1 MLSLQSLSKC
11 SYRTKLHSVLFLL
24 VLVFVRGFEHFDN
37 LSIFKNAVACLLS
50 KQVLSAR
57 AGIRTRVGGMKTHY
71 DGPGY
76 TTRATAVPPTTP

>member
-1 MLSLQSLSKC
+1 MQKRS
-11 SYRTKLHSVLFLL
+11 RF
-24 VLVFVRGFEHFDN
+24 FEHSKGN
-37 LSIFKNAVACLLS
+37 TACYLSID
-50 KQVLSAR
+50 AR